1 MDQNHWGFQMVFL
14 WFVFLFETN
23 SHLPELLCEGL
34 GPTLLSHVQ
43 CNWQV
48 GSCVFWVFT
57 KYIILPYY
65 AKRIISHYGLQWL
78 LQYSFCQTRMQSGAA
93 CIYVSKRSKVKYIS
107 LFAACVSFHSNESLP
122 RVGTSRN
129 WNSGELHGAY

>member
-1 MDQNHWGFQMVFL
+1 MDQNQWGLQMGFL
-14 WFVFLFETN
+14 LFFFLYKTN
-23 SHLPELLCEGL
+23 SPLTELLCEGL
-34 GPTLLSHVQ
+34 RPRELFLLQ
-43 CNWQV
+43 CYCKG

-122 RVGTSRN
+122 WVGTS
-129 WNSGELHGAY
+129 WN